1 MEIIDTVQIN
11 IKGHNTRSSMELSQ
25 ACTSEARE
33 TCPFSPVF
41 LHLVD
46 SFDPIQKAKQYRES
60 KDRNVKAC
68 ADGLCS

>member
-33 TCPFSPVF
+33 TCPFSPIF

-46 SFDPIQKAKQYRES
+46 SLTPPKRLRES
-60 KDRNVKAC
+60 KDRNVNGVC
-68 ADGLCS
+68 